1 MDDLVRDEDRQD
13 RDPVEVEAEPE
24 RSQGYV
30 AQVAHPRRS
39 HRDYCRRHR
48 GAKAT
53 VEEETR
59 QELPFG
65 IRSMA
70 FNLARAR
77 ALLFETRRTAK
88 LAYCLVRDDR
98 VPLGPK
104 VAMCAA
110 LGLIVSPL
118 DVPAWV
124 PVIGDLDVL
133 ALGVLTV
140 KVFVDACPEEIV
152 EEQQARILRR
162 ESAFDRDLQI
172 ALALAHDGVRRLAL
186 SRGARPAI
194 TEFRES

>member
-1 MDDLVRDEDRQD
+1 M
-13 RDPVEVEAEPE
+13 
-24 RSQGYV
+24 
-30 AQVAHPRRS
+30 
-39 HRDYCRRHR
+39 
-48 GAKAT
+48 KAWLDA
-53 VEEETR
+53 ETR

-77 ALLFETRRTAK
+77 ALLFEARRTAK

-124 PVIGDLDVL
+124 PVIGDLDML

-140 KVFVDACPEEIV
+140 KVFVDACPEAIV
-152 EEQQARILRR
+152 DEHEARILRR
-162 ESAFDRDLQI
+162 ESAFDRDLRI
-172 ALALAHDGVRRLAL
+172 ALALAQDGVRRLT
-186 SRGARPAI
+186 SRRGAGPAI
-194 TEFRES
+194 TDFRESEEESA